1 MANVIYHENIT
12 NIKDCYQDTEYGR
25 KWLHDKLGSYLINK
39 MHIYT
44 SNDHLFLYKESEG
57 IFVQNDYDIL
67 KAIQFHVANAKDT
80 FRKEVVKY
88 CLIAAPEFRPQTNL
102 NIIGCKDSAFNIE
115 TNEEIP
121 YSADLFLQHKITAKY
136 VADAYNESVDKFLD
150 RITQNNKQLR
160 MLIEEMIGYCL
171 YRTARYQKCFVLS
184 GGGSNGKSTLL
195 DVIIEFLGTNNTS
208 ALSLKNLQDKF
219 KVAQIKDKLANIN
232 DDVSNERIVDT
243 ELFKKLVVGGEFEAE
258 QKNKNPFKMR
268 NFGTIILSANEIPK
282 SSDKTEGYFRRFIF
296 IPLKARFGADLPD
309 YDPNILDKLITENA
323 KSYLLNLAIAGLKR
337 LKANGRFTETEETK
351 KEFTE
356 YKEDNDPLFAFFNE
370 YEITSVEGKTTD
382 YIRDK
387 FNDWHKNEYGRNSEY
402 KKTTITRWLKSYNYS
417 TEIKRV
423 NGEIKRVYIKE
434 QNSGFGI
441 TNNGSKSVTDS
452 VTLCTQKDDKSVT
465 LNLRPSLIPIED
477 DEELPF

>member
-1 MANVIYHENIT
+1 M
-12 NIKDCYQDTEYGR
+12 
-25 KWLHDKLGSYLINK
+25 
-39 MHIYT
+39 
-44 SNDHLFLYKESEG
+44 
-57 IFVQNDYDIL
+57 
-67 KAIQFHVANAKDT
+67 
-80 FRKEVVKY
+80 VKY
-88 CLIAAPEFRPQTNL
+88 CLISAPEFVPQANL

-115 TNEEIP
+115 TNEELP
-121 YSADLFLQHKITAKY
+121 YSANLFLQHKITAKY
-136 VADAYNESVDKFLD
+136 VADAYDESTDRFLD

-282 SSDKTEGYFRRFIF
+282 SSDKSEGYFRRFIF

-309 YDPNILDKLITENA
+309 YDPNILDKLITDNA
-323 KSYLLNLAIAGLKR
+323 KSYLLNLSIAGLKR

-356 YKEDNDPLFAFFNE
+356 YKEDCDPLFAFFNE
-370 YEITSVEGKTTD
+370 YDINSVEGKTTD
-382 YIRDK
+382 FIRDK
-387 FNDWHKNEYGRNSEY
+387 FNEWHKSEYGRQSEY
-402 KKTTITRWLKSYNYS
+402 KKTTITRWLKSYNFT
-417 TEIKRV
+417 TEIRRV
-423 NGEIKRVYIKE
+423 SGDTKRVYVRE
-434 QNSGFGI
+434 QK
-441 TNNGSKSVTDS
+441 TVTDS
-452 VTLCTQKDDKSVT
+452 VTLCTQKTDQSVT
-465 LNLRPSLIPIED
+465 FPRQVTLTPIED
-477 DEELPF
+477 ADELPF